1 MWSVITKKE
10 LAGCR
15 SLQPPSLFNLT
26 KLPFSSSL
34 QKPMAIAQGLDE
46 VTKNTRQ
53 KSKIFYSGTLME
65 LLAGAEPPA
74 QESEP

>member
-1 MWSVITKKE
+1 
-10 LAGCR
+10 
-15 SLQPPSLFNLT
+15 
-26 KLPFSSSL
+26 
-34 QKPMAIAQGLDE
+34 MAIAQGLDE
-46 VTKNTRQ
+46 VTTNTRQ